1 MRGLARRLFCQGLGA
16 MALSIGCRPHRP
28 GGEVVRPRDPDDP
41 RQRLLLRGARIYT
54 ERGLQRL
61 DLRARG
67 GRITELAPAL
77 EPQRGETRL
86 DATGLL
92 ALPGGIDPHVHL
104 SSAATPP
111 DEDTGFCD
119 NYTHGSEAALAG
131 GLTSIG
137 AMIFPDEHD
146 DILGAVET
154 HTRSVA
160 EQAIADVFMHAV
172 AFTSAASSQAALAT
186 LERRGH
192 TSIKLFKVMVQFE
205 RQRSGFVE
213 IIREAGRRRMLTLLH
228 CENHQINDE
237 ATHRLIA
244 EGKNSLRYFAESS
257 PVRSEVKAVRDAIY
271 LAEQTGAPVYVVH
284 LSSAAALTEC
294 VAARRRGLPVY
305 VETRPM
311 YLYHTRARYERA
323 DGPLFVGQPPLRG
336 PEDIEALWD
345 GLRRGL
351 IDTIGSDHAPF
362 TAAEKLDPLS
372 NLEEYRPGTPS
383 LQMMLPMLFS
393 EGVARGR
400 ITLSRFVELTSTN
413 AARLFGLYPR
423 KGVIRRG
430 ADADLTLWDPGRR
443 QTIDVDML
451 RSRAGYDINEGREV
465 LGWPIYTI
473 RRGELAYADG
483 EITAAPGS
491 GRLLARGPHQPLR

>member
-28 GGEVVRPRDPDDP
+28 GGEVVPPRGSGEGG
-41 RQRLLLRGARIYT
+41 RLLIRGARIYT
-54 ERGLQRL
+54 ERGLKRL
-61 DLRARG
+61 DLRARA
-67 GRITELAPAL
+67 GRIIELAPAL
-77 EPQRGETRL
+77 EPQRDETRL
-86 DATGLL
+86 DARGLL

-104 SSAATPP
+104 SPDPDPP
-111 DEDTGFCD
+111 DDDLGFCD
-119 NYTHGSEAALAG
+119 NFTHGSEAALAG
-131 GLTSIG
+131 GITSIG
-137 AMIFPDEHD
+137 AMLFPDEHD
-146 DILGAVET
+146 NIIGAVDEN
-154 HTRSVA
+154 TRSVA
-160 EQAIADVFMHAV
+160 EQAIADVFFHAV

-186 LERRGH
+186 LESRGH

-213 IIREAGRRRMLTLLH
+213 IIREAGRRRMLTLIH
-228 CENHQINDE
+228 CENHEINSE
-237 ATHRLIA
+237 AIERLKA
-244 EGKNSLRYFAESS
+244 EGKNTLRHFAESS

-271 LAEQTGAPVYVVH
+271 LSEQTGAPVYIVH
-284 LSSAAALTEC
+284 LSSEAALREC
-294 VAARRRGLPVY
+294 VKARRRGVPVY

-323 DGPLFVGQPPLRG
+323 DGPLFVGQPPLRS
-336 PEDIEALWD
+336 PQDIEALWD
-345 GLRRGL
+345 GLQRGL

-362 TAAEKLDPLS
+362 TTADKLDPTS

-400 ITLSRFVELTSTN
+400 LTLSRFVELTSTN

-423 KGVIRRG
+423 KGVIRPG

-443 QTIDVDML
+443 RTIDVDML

-465 LGWPIYTI
+465 LGWPVYTI
-473 RRGELAYADG
+473 RRGQLAYADG
-483 EITAAPGS
+483 EIMAPPGS
-491 GRLLARGPHQPLR
+491 GQLLVRGPHQPLR